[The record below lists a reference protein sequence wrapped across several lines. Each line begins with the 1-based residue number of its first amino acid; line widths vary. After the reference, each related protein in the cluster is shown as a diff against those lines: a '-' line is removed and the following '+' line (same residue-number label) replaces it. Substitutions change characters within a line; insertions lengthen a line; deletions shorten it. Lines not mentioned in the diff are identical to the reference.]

1 MMINGSERVPAD
13 FLVGGVLAG
22 LLSGILAGPLADLL
36 AGLLT
41 SLSAA
46 AFFIWTH

>member
-13 FLVGGVLAG
+13 FLVSGV
-22 LLSGILAGPLADLL
+22 LAGPLADVL

-41 SLSAA
+41 GLLAA
-46 AFFIWTH
+46 AFFIWTP